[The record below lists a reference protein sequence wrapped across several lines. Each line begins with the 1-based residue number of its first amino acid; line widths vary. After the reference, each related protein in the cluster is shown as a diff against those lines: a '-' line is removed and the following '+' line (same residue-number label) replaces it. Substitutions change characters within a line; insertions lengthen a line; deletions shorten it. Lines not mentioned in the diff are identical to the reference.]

1 MVDPSTPPIEGT
13 IHETLGIRA
22 REASPELVILEMPVG
37 PQVHQPYGVLHGGAS
52 AVIAESA
59 ASIGAFLNCKEGELA
74 LGTDLNI
81 SHLRSKTDGIVVAK
95 ATPYRRGRTMHVWS
109 IEITDEDEKLVAI
122 ARCTIAI
129 RKAEQGG
136 T

>member
-1 MVDPSTPPIEGT
+1 MADHSPLPIEGT

-22 REASPELVILEMPVG
+22 REASPDLVVLEMPVG
-37 PQVHQPYGVLHGGAS
+37 PQVHQPFGVLHGGAS

-59 ASIGAFLNCKEGELA
+59 ASIGAFLNCAKGEVA

-81 SHLRSKTDGIVVAK
+81 SHLRAKKQGTVVAT
-95 ATPYRRGRTMHVWS
+95 ARPYRKGRTMHVWS
-109 IEITDEDEKLVAI
+109 IEITDEEEKLIAV

-129 RKAEQGG
+129 RSGKQGAG
-136 T
+136 